1 MPAPR
6 LGVSGLGR
14 LGLSLYD
21 VLAARELE
29 RIKAAAAAEAA
40 RQQRFKEANEL
51 ATARRADAKQLLEEQ
66 IARNT
71 REKDLWE
78 QEHPTLS
85 LVSNLNGPEGRPQ
98 AQYANPRTGG
108 LVGSPFMQYEK
119 PPDPRITLHPGVDPA
134 GTPEY
139 LAFDEN
145 KGTAATVPG
154 HRPPPPVQPR
164 DPPESFSP
172 LTGTDAEGNPVVMS
186 FGNRTGRAT
195 LLPNVTPPIPRPTTD
210 DKDNLADY
218 ENTKFGNAEMAKWE
232 TRLKPND
239 LVL

>member
-119 PPDPRITLHPGVDPA
+119 PILSVGQAP
-134 GTPEY
+134 
-139 LAFDEN
+139 
-145 KGTAATVPG
+145 
-154 HRPPPPVQPR
+154 
-164 DPPESFSP
+164 
-172 LTGTDAEGNPVVMS
+172 
-186 FGNRTGRAT
+186 
-195 LLPNVTPPIPRPTTD
+195 
-210 DKDNLADY
+210 
-218 ENTKFGNAEMAKWE
+218 
-232 TRLKPND
+232 
-239 LVL
+239 